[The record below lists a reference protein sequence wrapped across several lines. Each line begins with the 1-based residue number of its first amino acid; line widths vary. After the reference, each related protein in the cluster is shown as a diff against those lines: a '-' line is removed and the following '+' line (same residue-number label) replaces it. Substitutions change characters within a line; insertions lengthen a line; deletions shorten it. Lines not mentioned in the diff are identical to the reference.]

1 MKGGANGTAVHILQ
15 PSWLIQGETQTVLRC
30 SVPLQQFVLAI
41 SAGLQPRSQALN
53 SKHQTETGARPTDSG
68 PLTFLSLSSLICKRK
83 Y

>member
-1 MKGGANGTAVHILQ
+1 MKGGANGTTVHILQ